1 MTASAT
7 SRPRGARRSFAAY
20 LEAAA
25 SLDTS
30 VRLSPGLRQQW
41 LVMFV
46 GVVMLL
52 AVVAGLYLEVT
63 SRAAIAGRDIQSME
77 ISIATQQRANA
88 DLQTQLAE
96 LLSEQTLQA
105 RAEALGYQPLERAEL
120 DYILVPGYLPDN
132 GVHLTV
138 ETPQEQSVTSEAA
151 FQQSLLEWI
160 ALQVENA
167 SAPLPR

>member
-7 SRPRGARRSFAAY
+7 SRPRGPRRTFAAY
-20 LEAAA
+20 LEAAG
-25 SLDTS
+25 SFNTNIS
-30 VRLSPGLRQQW
+30 LSPSLRQQW
-41 LVMFV
+41 LVMFI

-52 AVVAGLYLEVT
+52 ALIAGLYLEVT
-63 SRAAIAGRDIQSME
+63 SRAAIAGRDIQNLE
-77 ISIATQQRANA
+77 VTIATNQRANA
-88 DLQTQLAE
+88 DLQTQLAG

-105 RAEALGYQPLERAEL
+105 RAEALGYQPLERADL
-120 DYILVPGYLPDN
+120 DFILVPGYLPGG

-138 ETPQEQSVTSEAA
+138 ETSDEQNIASEPA

-160 ALQVENA
+160 AQQLESA